1 MSSVTLEEVQAR
13 LPQLLKQL
21 EPGEELTITDQGE
34 PLALVKKAER
44 TTWPCKAGSA
54 KGKIHIATDFDDPLE
69 EFQEYME

>member
-21 EPGEELTITDQGE
+21 EPGEEITVIDQGQ
-34 PLALVKKAER
+34 PLAYVKKAER
-44 TTWPCKAGSA
+44 TTWACKAGSA
-54 KGKIHIATDFDDPLE
+54 KGQIHIATDFDDPLE